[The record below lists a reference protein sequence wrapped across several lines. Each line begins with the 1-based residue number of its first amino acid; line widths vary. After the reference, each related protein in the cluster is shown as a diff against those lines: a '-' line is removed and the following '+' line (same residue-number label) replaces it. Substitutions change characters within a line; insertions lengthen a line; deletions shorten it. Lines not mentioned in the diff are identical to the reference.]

1 MSDEKVYRC
10 ENCGGIMEF
19 DVKTQTLKCPNCETS
34 IQIENDTSSI
44 VEHDLTLDSKRIVK
58 ATEKESKTM
67 ECSGCGASIEI
78 GPNDTAAKCPY
89 CDSSYVL
96 AERQEET
103 IIPDGVIPFKLDKNQ
118 VLLDFRKWMGKR
130 WLAPNELKK
139 LYQHGGFRGIY
150 IPYWTFDAQ
159 AECNYTADGGKE
171 RQVKY
176 KDKEGNEKTKTEVDW
191 YPTSGHISNFFDDV
205 QIPAS
210 SVHEKKFFDG
220 IMPFNLKDISSYSP
234 KYISGNLSENYSVSL
249 EDGHKEA
256 VSKMDS
262 QLKSMASDN
271 VLKRYDRVRDVRIRP
286 RYSNE
291 TYKYLLLPVYS
302 VAYNYKNKVYNV
314 MINGQTGKIKGEYPY
329 SKVKIIVLV
338 IILIILV
345 VGIFE
350 FMSKL

>member
-1 MSDEKVYRC
+1 
-10 ENCGGIMEF
+10 
-19 DVKTQTLKCPNCETS
+19 
-34 IQIENDTSSI
+34 
-44 VEHDLTLDSKRIVK
+44 
-58 ATEKESKTM
+58 
-67 ECSGCGASIEI
+67 
-78 GPNDTAAKCPY
+78 
-89 CDSSYVL
+89 
-96 AERQEET
+96 
-103 IIPDGVIPFKLDKNQ
+103 
-118 VLLDFRKWMGKR
+118 
-130 WLAPNELKK
+130 
-139 LYQHGGFRGIY
+139 
-150 IPYWTFDAQ
+150 
-159 AECNYTADGGKE
+159 
-171 RQVKY
+171 
-176 KDKEGNEKTKTEVDW
+176 
-191 YPTSGHISNFFDDV
+191 
-205 QIPAS
+205 
-210 SVHEKKFFDG
+210 
-220 IMPFNLKDISSYSP
+220 MPFNLKEVSSYSP

-262 QLKSMASDN
+262 ELKSMASSD
-271 VLKRYDRVRDVRIRP
+271 VLKRYDRVRDIRIRP